1 MASGLNKRVPGSCG
15 GLAAVSLFFYAT
27 FQRVAPSAMV
37 DDLMRS
43 FDATA
48 VILGKLP
55 AFFYW
60 AYTLAQIP
68 VGVILDKWGPRA
80 YSLPRPACGLWAPW
94 RSR

>member
-1 MASGLNKRVPGSCG
+1 MWGPRGI
-15 GLAAVSLFFYAT
+15 AVFLRDVSAC
-27 FQRVAPSAMV
+27 APSAMV

-48 VILGKLP
+48 VIPGKLP

-60 AYTLAQIP
+60 AYALVQIP
-68 VGVILDKWGPRA
+68 VGVVVDKWGSCA
-80 YSLPRPACGLWAPW
+80 YSLPRPACALWAPW